1 MRKFK
6 ILGALAGAALVAG
19 TVAAT
24 PASAASGSDVS
35 LRSVK
40 RGSVTCFN
48 YSWNPAGI
56 ATYTVYYHNTC
67 KGRHGFYVTTN
78 SGLSHECISVAGG
91 AKGHKAFVTKP
102 IKFAYKKSC

>member
-6 ILGALAGAALVAG
+6 VLGTLAVAALAAG
-19 TVAAT
+19 TLST
-24 PASAASGSDVS
+24 PANAASGSDVS

-67 KGRHGFYVTTN
+67 KGRHGLYVTTN
-78 SGLSHECISVAGG
+78 SGLSHECISVAGN